1 MPELHK
7 IKLHSQA
14 AAAAAAGKTS
24 GSRMKKHI
32 ELSNVHFT
40 FQKLTCHTAQ
50 VQVKVQVCV
59 CVYGKSNLYATL
71 RTVLAAH
78 TLNDCASSALRL
90 RRVHTTFPSSLSL
103 YLSILFSA
111 CLSLYL
117 SGQLLSVVLTMLKTQ
132 LNHHLH
138 L

>member
-1 MPELHK
+1 MMPELHK

-14 AAAAAAGKTS
+14 AAAGAAGKTS
-24 GSRMKKHI
+24 GSRMKEHI

-59 CVYGKSNLYATL
+59 CVWQEQFVCNTA
-71 RTVLAAH
+71 
-78 TLNDCASSALRL
+78 NCAGSTHAERLRL
-90 RRVHTTFPSSLSL
+90 KCTEVATCTHDFPFISLCIFLSCSLPVSL
-103 YLSILFSA
+103 YP
-111 CLSLYL
+111 